1 MIASLSN
8 IQSLKYIYIYYIN
21 DRSMY
26 IYIYIRRCVA
36 PNLRKP
42 ISRRFCT
49 RMHSCTEICSIVEQ
63 HFLRSLSW
71 KCYHWEWVVS
81 RCTLTLCTTF
91 ALCTSVLVC
100 FGKTEGV
107 VSGCVLSMHV
117 RRCQSP
123 ASKTAG
129 FLIFCSQWLEGS
141 VRPLDFSHG
150 SSVSQAQRV
159 IVGFRIWWG
168 QEFVQ

>member
-1 MIASLSN
+1 M
-8 IQSLKYIYIYYIN
+8 
-21 DRSMY
+21 
-26 IYIYIRRCVA
+26 A

-49 RMHSCTEICSIVEQ
+49 RMHSCAEICSIVEK

-71 KCYHWEWVVS
+71 HF
-81 RCTLTLCTTF
+81 TLPLRMGSQPLRLDTLYYFHT
-91 ALCTSVLVC
+91 LYQC
-100 FGKTEGV
+100 FGVLWRNG
-107 VSGCVLSMHV
+107 GCCFWMRSVNACQALSKPS
-117 RRCQSP
+117 QQNSW
-123 ASKTAG
+123 

-159 IVGFRIWWG
+159 IVGFRIW
-168 QEFVQ
+168 